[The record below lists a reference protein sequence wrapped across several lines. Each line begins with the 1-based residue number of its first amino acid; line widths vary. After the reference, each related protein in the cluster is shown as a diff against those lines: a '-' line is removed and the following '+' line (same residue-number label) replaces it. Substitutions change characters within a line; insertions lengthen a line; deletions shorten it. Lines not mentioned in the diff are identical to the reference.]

1 MAKIRLT
8 KEFRFESAHVLLGYD
23 GPCRNIHGHSYR
35 MAVTVI
41 GEPIIDVS
49 SPKLGMVMDFGLL
62 KNIVNE
68 TIVTDFDHALII
80 NDKSPGISEGTWHKV
95 SEKLI
100 LVPYQ
105 PSCENL
111 LTDFAERIIS
121 KLPASA
127 KLHHIRLDETPNS
140 YAEWYAE
147 DNIGL

>member
-23 GPCRNIHGHSYR
+23 GPCRNIHGHSYK

-41 GEPIIDVS
+41 GQPIKDNN
-49 SPKLGMVMDFGLL
+49 SPKNGMVIDFGLL
-62 KNIVNE
+62 KTIVNE
-68 TIVTDFDHALII
+68 IIVTPFDHALII
-80 NDKSPGISEGTWHKV
+80 NNETPGINEGIWHKV

-100 LVPYQ
+100 IVPYQ

-111 LTDFAERIIS
+111 LLDFAQKIME
-121 KLPASA
+121 KLPSQT

-147 DNIGL
+147 DN